1 MRISEA
7 FNVQCLINLF
17 IRSLIFLET
26 LYVLIFLYYVFN
38 FFACW
43 LICTQ
48 QWLHFI
54 FVNIYALLYIFVWKL
69 IKIGIPRGWL
79 KSDSLINRWLDDSAN
94 FGHYAVINLR
104 WMLRARK
111 WQRSHINHEEP
122 GLIICEVVSVSNS
135 FVKIANYNNDTW
147 RAKGTRNNR
156 FIFFFRDFSHLS
168 LSRETII
175 LIKRPALIS
184 FV

>member
-1 MRISEA
+1 M
-7 FNVQCLINLF
+7 
-17 IRSLIFLET
+17 
-26 LYVLIFLYYVFN
+26 YYVFN

-48 QWLHFI
+48 QWLRMHFI
-54 FVNIYALLYIFVWKL
+54 FVNMYATLLYIFVWKL

-79 KSDSLINRWLDDSAN
+79 KSDSLINRRLDDSAN

-111 WQRSHINHEEP
+111 WQRSHINHEDP
-122 GLIICEVVSVSNS
+122 VLIICEVVSVSNS

-147 RAKGTRNNR
+147 RAKVQGT
-156 FIFFFRDFSHLS
+156 IDSVFFFFFFVIS
-168 LSRETII
+168 LTFLYQERQ
-175 LIKRPALIS
+175 L
-184 FV
+184 F